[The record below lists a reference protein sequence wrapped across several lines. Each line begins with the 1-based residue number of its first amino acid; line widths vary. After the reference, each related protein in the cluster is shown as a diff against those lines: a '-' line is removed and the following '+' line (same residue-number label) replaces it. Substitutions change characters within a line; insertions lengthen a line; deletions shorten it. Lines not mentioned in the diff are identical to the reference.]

1 MIVTCPNCSTKF
13 NLPETQA
20 APGAKLRCSVCKH
33 VFQLSDGVKPAEIR
47 MEPDLSLSSPS
58 LSMPPKKKGGIWGW
72 VLTLLILCAVAGGTW
87 WAWTYTPLFDTVKEM
102 IAPPKKQ
109 DPVELVKNI
118 ALRGVRQYN
127 ISNEKLGNISVVE
140 GKVVNGF
147 NQPRELI
154 RILKGFGMEVLAYDI
169 YPDPEYAVRAQIEY
183 VSLDEL
189 YRRSDIISLHCPL
202 TDATRY
208 MIDGAAIGRMKPGVM
223 LINTGRGQLIHTEA
237 LIEGLK
243 EKKIGAAGLDVYEE
257 EAAYFYE
264 DTSDRIM
271 DDDVLARLLSFNNVV
286 MTSHQGFFTREAL
299 DNIAH
304 TTLQNINDFAVHREL
319 RNEVRA
325 EPEKTMN

>member
-127 ISNEKLGNISVVE
+127 ISNEKLGNISVP
-140 GKVVNGF
+140 
-147 NQPRELI
+147 QYSSIPI
-154 RILKGFGMEVLAYDI
+154 S
-169 YPDPEYAVRAQIEY
+169 
-183 VSLDEL
+183 SLSQGECA
-189 YRRSDIISLHCPL
+189 RR
-202 TDATRY
+202 
-208 MIDGAAIGRMKPGVM
+208 
-223 LINTGRGQLIHTEA
+223 
-237 LIEGLK
+237 
-243 EKKIGAAGLDVYEE
+243 
-257 EAAYFYE
+257 
-264 DTSDRIM
+264 
-271 DDDVLARLLSFNNVV
+271 
-286 MTSHQGFFTREAL
+286 
-299 DNIAH
+299 
-304 TTLQNINDFAVHREL
+304 
-319 RNEVRA
+319 
-325 EPEKTMN
+325 

>member
-72 VLTLLILCAVAGGTW
+72 VLTLLLLCAVAGGTW

-154 RILKGFGMEVLAYDI
+154 RIEASLYDS
-169 YPDPEYAVRAQIEY
+169 AGNAL
-183 VSLDEL
+183 VS
-189 YRRSDIISLHCPL
+189 
-202 TDATRY
+202 
-208 MIDGAAIGRMKPGVM
+208 KQQV
-223 LINTGRGQLIHTEA
+223 Q
-237 LIEGLK
+237 
-243 EKKIGAAGLDVYEE
+243 EE
-257 EAAYFYE
+257 ETQELIDKVFDGSADKLFAALVGGKRVSAE
-264 DTSDRIM
+264 QLQKLRTLIDDM
-271 DDDVLARLLSFNNVV
+271 DD
-286 MTSHQGFFTREAL
+286 
-299 DNIAH
+299 
-304 TTLQNINDFAVHREL
+304 
-319 RNEVRA
+319 
-325 EPEKTMN
+325 

>member
-72 VLTLLILCAVAGGTW
+72 VLTLLLLCAVAGGTW

-140 GKVVNGF
+140 GKVVNGL
-147 NQPRELI
+147 QPAART
-154 RILKGFGMEVLAYDI
+154 
-169 YPDPEYAVRAQIEY
+169 DPHRSVAVRFRGQRAGFQAAACGH
-183 VSLDEL
+183 VPVAVPAAGP
-189 YRRSDIISLHCPL
+189 RRAGHRAGPRQQDRHHGDQYQCPPRRRGSLH
-202 TDATRY
+202 
-208 MIDGAAIGRMKPGVM
+208 GRFLQPA
-223 LINTGRGQLIHTEA
+223 GQRRRIRRQGHRR
-237 LIEGLK
+237 
-243 EKKIGAAGLDVYEE
+243 
-257 EAAYFYE
+257 AY
-264 DTSDRIM
+264 S
-271 DDDVLARLLSFNNVV
+271 
-286 MTSHQGFFTREAL
+286 
-299 DNIAH
+299 
-304 TTLQNINDFAVHREL
+304 
-319 RNEVRA
+319 
-325 EPEKTMN
+325 P

>member
-72 VLTLLILCAVAGGTW
+72 VLTLLLLCAVAGGTW

-154 RILKGFGMEVLAYDI
+154 RIEASLYDS
-169 YPDPEYAVRAQIEY
+169 AGNAL
-183 VSLDEL
+183 VS
-189 YRRSDIISLHCPL
+189 
-202 TDATRY
+202 
-208 MIDGAAIGRMKPGVM
+208 KQQV
-223 LINTGRGQLIHTEA
+223 Q
-237 LIEGLK
+237 
-243 EKKIGAAGLDVYEE
+243 EE
-257 EAAYFYE
+257 ETQELIDKVFDGSADKLFAALVGGKRVSAE
-264 DTSDRIM
+264 QLQKLRTLI
-271 DDDVLARLLSFNNVV
+271 DDMGD
-286 MTSHQGFFTREAL
+286 
-299 DNIAH
+299 
-304 TTLQNINDFAVHREL
+304 
-319 RNEVRA
+319 
-325 EPEKTMN
+325 

>member
-154 RILKGFGMEVLAYDI
+154 RIEASLYDS
-169 YPDPEYAVRAQIEY
+169 AGNAL
-183 VSLDEL
+183 VS
-189 YRRSDIISLHCPL
+189 
-202 TDATRY
+202 
-208 MIDGAAIGRMKPGVM
+208 KQQV
-223 LINTGRGQLIHTEA
+223 Q
-237 LIEGLK
+237 
-243 EKKIGAAGLDVYEE
+243 EE
-257 EAAYFYE
+257 ETQELIDKVFDGSADKLFAALVGGKRVSAE
-264 DTSDRIM
+264 QLQKLRTLIDDM
-271 DDDVLARLLSFNNVV
+271 DD
-286 MTSHQGFFTREAL
+286 
-299 DNIAH
+299 
-304 TTLQNINDFAVHREL
+304 
-319 RNEVRA
+319 
-325 EPEKTMN
+325 

>member
-154 RILKGFGMEVLAYDI
+154 RIEASLYDS
-169 YPDPEYAVRAQIEY
+169 AGNAL
-183 VSLDEL
+183 VSKQQVQEEETQEL
-189 YRRSDIISLHCPL
+189 
-202 TDATRY
+202 
-208 MIDGAAIGRMKPGVM
+208 IDKVFDGSADKLFAALVGGKRVSAE
-223 LINTGRGQLIHTEA
+223 QLQKLRA
-237 LIEGLK
+237 LI
-243 EKKIGAAGLDVYEE
+243 
-257 EAAYFYE
+257 
-264 DTSDRIM
+264 
-271 DDDVLARLLSFNNVV
+271 DDMGD
-286 MTSHQGFFTREAL
+286 
-299 DNIAH
+299 
-304 TTLQNINDFAVHREL
+304 
-319 RNEVRA
+319 
-325 EPEKTMN
+325 

>member
-140 GKVVNGF
+140 GKVVNGL
-147 NQPRELI
+147 QPARELI
-154 RILKGFGMEVLAYDI
+154 RIEASLYDSAGNALVFQAAACGHV
-169 YPDPEYAVRAQIEY
+169 PVAVPAAGPRRAGHRAGPRQQDRHHGDQY
-183 VSLDEL
+183 QCPP
-189 YRRSDIISLHCPL
+189 RRRGSLH
-202 TDATRY
+202 
-208 MIDGAAIGRMKPGVM
+208 GRFLQPA
-223 LINTGRGQLIHTEA
+223 GQRRRIRRQGHRR
-237 LIEGLK
+237 
-243 EKKIGAAGLDVYEE
+243 
-257 EAAYFYE
+257 AY
-264 DTSDRIM
+264 S
-271 DDDVLARLLSFNNVV
+271 
-286 MTSHQGFFTREAL
+286 
-299 DNIAH
+299 
-304 TTLQNINDFAVHREL
+304 
-319 RNEVRA
+319 
-325 EPEKTMN
+325 P

>member
-72 VLTLLILCAVAGGTW
+72 VLTLLLLCAVAGGTW

-154 RILKGFGMEVLAYDI
+154 RIEASLYDSAGNGEVKNI
-169 YPDPEYAVRAQIEY
+169 SSPVR
-183 VSLDEL
+183 
-189 YRRSDIISLHCPL
+189 
-202 TDATRY
+202 
-208 MIDGAAIGRMKPGVM
+208 G
-223 LINTGRGQLIHTEA
+223 
-237 LIEGLK
+237 
-243 EKKIGAAGLDVYEE
+243 
-257 EAAYFYE
+257 
-264 DTSDRIM
+264 
-271 DDDVLARLLSFNNVV
+271 
-286 MTSHQGFFTREAL
+286 
-299 DNIAH
+299 
-304 TTLQNINDFAVHREL
+304 
-319 RNEVRA
+319 
-325 EPEKTMN
+325 

>member
-72 VLTLLILCAVAGGTW
+72 VLTLLLLCAVAGGTW

-154 RILKGFGMEVLAYDI
+154 RIEASLPLIQAGQPIAEVMERIGYANITTFNRAFKKEMGMT
-169 YPDPEYAVRAQIEY
+169 PG
-183 VSLDEL
+183 L
-189 YRRSDIISLHCPL
+189 YRE
-202 TDATRY
+202 
-208 MIDGAAIGRMKPGVM
+208 
-223 LINTGRGQLIHTEA
+223 TER
-237 LIEGLK
+237 
-243 EKKIGAAGLDVYEE
+243 KKTNMRKG
-257 EAAYFYE
+257 
-264 DTSDRIM
+264 
-271 DDDVLARLLSFNNVV
+271 
-286 MTSHQGFFTREAL
+286 
-299 DNIAH
+299 
-304 TTLQNINDFAVHREL
+304 
-319 RNEVRA
+319 NER
-325 EPEKTMN
+325 

>member
-58 LSMPPKKKGGIWGW
+58 LSMPPKKKGGAWGW
-72 VLTLLILCAVAGGTW
+72 VLTLLLLCAVAGGTW

-147 NQPRELI
+147 NQP
-154 RILKGFGMEVLAYDI
+154 F
-169 YPDPEYAVRAQIEY
+169 
-183 VSLDEL
+183 
-189 YRRSDIISLHCPL
+189 
-202 TDATRY
+202 
-208 MIDGAAIGRMKPGVM
+208 
-223 LINTGRGQLIHTEA
+223 
-237 LIEGLK
+237 
-243 EKKIGAAGLDVYEE
+243 
-257 EAAYFYE
+257 
-264 DTSDRIM
+264 
-271 DDDVLARLLSFNNVV
+271 
-286 MTSHQGFFTREAL
+286 
-299 DNIAH
+299 
-304 TTLQNINDFAVHREL
+304 
-319 RNEVRA
+319 
-325 EPEKTMN
+325 